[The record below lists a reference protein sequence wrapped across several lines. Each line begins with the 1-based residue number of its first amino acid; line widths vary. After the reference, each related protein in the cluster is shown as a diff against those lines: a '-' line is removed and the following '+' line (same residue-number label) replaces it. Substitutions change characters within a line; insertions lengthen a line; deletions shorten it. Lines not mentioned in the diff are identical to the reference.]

1 MIVFSPNRFIRM
13 HDPNNGG
20 GNMHNSHTAWQTWNY
35 TCTASGYTKRAF
47 KTGSRCQNA
56 KIAFAKL
63 WCLQAAKIWKKS
75 HVTLHTPHFTLLTS
89 HCFLHTPNLT
99 LHTSHCAL
107 RTPNLNFTLHTSH
120 FPLLPSHCTIH
131 TAIFTPH
138 TSHCSK
144 PTCNQKNT
152 SAKMEKI
159 C

>member
-20 GNMHNSHTAWQTWNY
+20 GNMHNSHTAWQTWKY

-63 WCLQAAKIWKKS
+63 WCLQAAKIWKNS
-75 HVTLHTPHFTLLTS
+75 HFTLHTPNFTLLTS
-89 HCFLHTPNLT
+89 HCLLHTPQHFTHSSHFT

-120 FPLLPSHCTIH
+120 FSLP
-131 TAIFTPH
+131 TASFTLH
-138 TSHCSK
+138 TSHCTLHA
-144 PTCNQKNT
+144 PHFTLL
-152 SAKMEKI
+152 
-159 C
+159 